1 MKGIRQTHNIN
12 ETRGKRQTQQ
22 QKKRRSPRLQDQ
34 KSPNLQN
41 KRRGDTLGISLT
53 SL

>member
-1 MKGIRQTHNIN
+1 MADTTA
-12 ETRGKRQTQQ
+12 E
-22 QKKRRSPRLQDQ
+22 KKRKPEITGQ